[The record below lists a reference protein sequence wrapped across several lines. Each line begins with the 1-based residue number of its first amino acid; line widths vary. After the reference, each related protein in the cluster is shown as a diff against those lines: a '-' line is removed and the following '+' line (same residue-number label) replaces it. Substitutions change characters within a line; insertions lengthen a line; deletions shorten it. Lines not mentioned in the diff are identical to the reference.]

1 MYKPCDSSND
11 RHAFVSLLHIICMAI
26 SQIKLMM
33 LFFTG
38 PGQSY
43 PAVYPASSY
52 YSSAPPTGYST
63 MAGHSAPPAG
73 KIPVSSTDYSGNYY
87 QNSSG
92 PSLYAAPPGTQPPA
106 HQYSTSNAPVQPFQQ
121 TVPYTM
127 SAGYYGQ
134 AYSHPSQGQPQ
145 AQPQPQPSLVAAPS
159 GNNLSAPL
167 YPIVSYPS
175 GPGSSQYGTLRSSQ
189 TGAGQPPASTVMPP
203 PPTQSTLQQYSLGNG
218 ATPTPA
224 HPSYGA
230 PPLSQT
236 PAVNGQSN
244 AGWLDATEWNKT
256 HVTCSYQLY

>member
-1 MYKPCDSSND
+1 MKIDVIFNCCCFLLVNLYKTSSND
-11 RHAFVSLLHIICMAI
+11 RRAFVSYLHVFCMAI
-26 SQIKLMM
+26 SQIKLM
-33 LFFTG
+33 FFTG

-52 YSSAPPTGYST
+52 YSSALPTGYTT

-121 TVPYTM
+121 TAPYAM
-127 SAGYYGQ
+127 PAGYYGQ
-134 AYSHPSQGQPQ
+134 AYSHPSQGQTQ

-159 GNNLSAPL
+159 GNNLGAPL

-189 TGAGQPPASTVMPP
+189 TVAGQPPASTVMPP
-203 PPTQSTLQQYSLGNG
+203 PPTQSTLQQYSQGNG
-218 ATPTPA
+218 ATPTP
-224 HPSYGA
+224 
-230 PPLSQT
+230 PLSQT
-236 PAVNGQSN
+236 AAVNGQSN
-244 AGWLDATEWNKT
+244 AGWFE
-256 HVTCSYQLY
+256 CISS